1 MVKVLGRNNSIN
13 VQKVMWC
20 AAELG
25 VDVDRHNIGLEF
37 GGNDTPEYLAKNPNG
52 LIPTLEDGELTVWES
67 NTIVRYLSDEYGS
80 GDWALNTAADRA
92 QASQWMDWYLTTM
105 HAPLS
110 LVFRALV
117 RTPEAERDMA
127 AVEKGVATTNR
138 LWSMLESHLDGRNF
152 VMGDKPSI
160 GDIPVGCA
168 VYRWYAMDVE
178 RPPLPNVTAWYERL
192 QQRAPYQE
200 HVMMPLT

>member
-1 MVKVLGRNNSIN
+1 MVRVLGRNNSIN

-25 VDVDRHNIGLEF
+25 VPVERHDIGLEF

-52 LIPTLEDGELTVWES
+52 LIPTLEDGDLTVWES
-67 NTIVRYLSDEYGS
+67 NTIVRYLADTYGT
-80 GDWALNTAADRA
+80 GDWVLNTPADRA
-92 QASQWMDWYLTTM
+92 LASQWMDWYLTTM

-110 LVFRALV
+110 VVFRTLI

-127 AVEKGVATTNR
+127 AVEKGIAATNR
-138 LWSMLESHLDGRNF
+138 LWSMLEAHLAGRDY
-152 VMGDKPSI
+152 VTGDKPSI
-160 GDIPVGCA
+160 GDIPAGCA
-168 VYRWYAMDVE
+168 VYRWFEMDVE
-178 RPPLPNVTAWYERL
+178 RPQMPNVTAWYGRL
-192 QQRAPYQE
+192 QERTPYQE

>member
-1 MVKVLGRNNSIN
+1 MVRVLGRANSIN

-25 VDVDRHNIGLEF
+25 IDVDRHDIGLQF

-52 LIPTLEDGELTVWES
+52 LIPTLEDGDLTVWES
-67 NTIVRYLSDEYGS
+67 NTIVRYLGETYAQGE
-80 GDWALNTAADRA
+80 WALSTSADRA
-92 QASQWMDWYLTTM
+92 RASQWMDWHLSTI

-110 LVFRALV
+110 LVFRALI
-117 RTPEAERDMA
+117 RTPEPERDMD
-127 AVEKGVATTNR
+127 AVNQAVATVNKFWMV
-138 LWSMLESHLDGRNF
+138 LNGHLAGRNY
-152 VMGDKPSI
+152 VLGDSPSV

-168 VYRWYAMDVE
+168 VYRWYSMDIE
-178 RPPLPNVTAWYERL
+178 RPEMPNLTAWYDRL
-192 QQRAPYQE
+192 QARDAYRT